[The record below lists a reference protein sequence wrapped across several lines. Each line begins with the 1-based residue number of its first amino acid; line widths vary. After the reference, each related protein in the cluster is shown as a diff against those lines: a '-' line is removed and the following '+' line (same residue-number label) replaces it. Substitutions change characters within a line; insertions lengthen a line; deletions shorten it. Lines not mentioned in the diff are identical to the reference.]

1 MPTDSVWAPFIGT
14 GDKAIAR
21 EIASATYEE
30 LKAKRH
36 ASSTKTFPSS
46 FPIEGVWPPNQE

>member
-14 GDKAIAR
+14 GDKAIAH
-21 EIASATYEE
+21 EIASATHEE

-36 ASSTKTFPSS
+36 VSSTRTFPFS